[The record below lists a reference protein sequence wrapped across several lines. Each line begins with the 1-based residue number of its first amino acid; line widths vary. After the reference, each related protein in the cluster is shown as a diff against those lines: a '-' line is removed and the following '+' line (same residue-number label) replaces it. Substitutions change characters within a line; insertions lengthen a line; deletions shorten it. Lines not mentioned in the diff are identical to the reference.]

1 MAGCPYQVLGQVED
15 GVGWGG
21 REGNGIEHLWAVMT
35 HVATSNLPSAG
46 YIVLSFPMG
55 ETEAQ

>member
-1 MAGCPYQVLGQVED
+1 MAGHPYQVLGQVED
-15 GVGWGG
+15 GIGWGG

-35 HVATSNLPSAG
+35 HVATSNLPSG
-46 YIVLSFPMG
+46 YILLSLPMV